1 MIEHDT
7 DPPSNDDQYFVLVQ
21 DEDEKEEEDNGVTS
35 YWSKDDCD
43 WSLDV
48 KDDVFSS
55 NEKFSWDIIEAIRI
69 WEPFKDEDRS
79 VEL

>member
-7 DPPSNDDQYFVLVQ
+7 DPPFNDDQYFVLVQ
-21 DEDEKEEEDNGVTS
+21 DEDEKEEEDNGVMS

-48 KDDVFSS
+48 KDDIFSS

-69 WEPFKDEDRS
+69 WEPMKDEDRS

>member
-1 MIEHDT
+1 M
-7 DPPSNDDQYFVLVQ
+7 
-21 DEDEKEEEDNGVTS
+21 TS

-48 KDDVFSS
+48 KDDIFSS

-69 WEPFKDEDRS
+69 WEPLKDEDRS